1 MATCSVPNPIP
12 DKDTS
17 GDNLYEPRVTQ
28 EFIDWAWPAY
38 KFNKT
43 YWVKGFGWDDVG
55 NTDLPLAR
63 ILNSVWLLNYSAE
76 DYMNEDYQSDA
87 LHWACRYV
95 REQVNQLW
103 AKCGDG
109 TAVATTFDDRI
120 ELYLGCFYNKDVPG
134 RAETLVHES
143 RHRGG
148 KPHNAKFPKG
158 SVFGEGKDGAD
169 SDWDYEG
176 AWMFGALYLWWFYA
190 DGRRTTTALRNAAK
204 QRANLVIDNAFA
216 KHPGFSIS

>member
-1 MATCSVPNPIP
+1 VATCSVPNPAP
-12 DKDTS
+12 DKNTS
-17 GDNLYEPRVTQ
+17 GDNLYEPRVNQ
-28 EFIDWAWPAY
+28 EFINWAWPAY
-38 KFNKT
+38 KFNKK
-43 YWVKGFGWDDVG
+43 YWANGFGWDDVG

-76 DYMNEDYQSDA
+76 DYMNEDYNSDA

-95 REQVNQLW
+95 REQMNELW

-109 TAVATTFDDRI
+109 TAIATTFSDRM
-120 ELYLGCFYNKDVPG
+120 ELYLGCFYKKDVSG
-134 RAETLVHES
+134 RAETLVHEA

-158 SVFGEGKDGAD
+158 STFGAGKDGAD
-169 SDWDYEG
+169 SNWDYEG

-190 DGRRTTTALRNAAK
+190 AGKRSTTALRTAAK
-204 QRANLVIDNAFA
+204 QRTNLVIDNAFA
-216 KHPGFSIS
+216 KHPGFSVK